1 VHIVVIGDIVG
12 SRDVA
17 DRKALQHQLATAVSR
32 MNARLAPA
40 AALLSPYTITLG
52 DEIQA
57 VYARPGSVILDV
69 IRLQGEMLPHRMRFC
84 VGLGAITTRIN
95 KVAAIGMDG
104 PAFHVARAGI
114 EELKS
119 AGDAS
124 LAVKAEAN
132 IDVDL
137 EDSAAKLLDVQVRA
151 WRPNRFKVFMADLPA
166 GLAESADKADARKVA
181 ARIGITVTAVYKNRV
196 DGRIELLIRAS
207 RSIGR
212 SLSKKVSQRPSSGR
226 SIK

>member
-1 VHIVVIGDIVG
+1 VHVVVIGDIVG

-17 DRKALQHQLATAVSR
+17 DRKTLQHQLATAVSR
-32 MNARLAPA
+32 MNARLSTS

-57 VYARPGSVILDV
+57 VYARPWSVILDV
-69 IRLQGEMLPHRMRFC
+69 ITLQGEMLPHKMRFC
-84 VGLGAITTRIN
+84 IGIGAITTRIN

-104 PAFHVARAGI
+104 PAFHIARAGI
-114 EELKS
+114 DELKRD
-119 AGDAS
+119 GDVS
-124 LAVKAEAN
+124 LAVKAEGN
-132 IDVDL
+132 VDVDL
-137 EDSAAKLLDVQVRA
+137 EDSAVKLLDVQVRE
-151 WRPNRFKVFMADLPA
+151 WRPNRFKVFMADLPTA
-166 GLAESADKADARKVA
+166 AAESTDKADAKKVA

-212 SLSKKVSQRPSSGR
+212 SLSKKVSKRPRPGR
-226 SIK
+226 STR